1 MTLRELIRKKFGS
14 IYRLCKD
21 CDLNLGGMY
30 QSLSGSR
37 GVSKRTLGI
46 LEEALGRDAVAECI
60 DSRRKLRIV

>member
-14 IYRLCKD
+14 VYRLCKD
-21 CDLNLGGMY
+21 RDLNMGGLY

-46 LEEALGRDAVAECI
+46 LEDALGRDAVGECI
-60 DSRRKLRIV
+60 DSRRKLRAV

>member
-1 MTLRELIRKKFGS
+1 MTLRELIKKKFGS

-21 CDLNLGGMY
+21 HDLNMGGMY

-37 GVSKRTLGI
+37 GVSKRTLAI
-46 LEEALGRDAVAECI
+46 LEDELGRDAVGECI

>member
-14 IYRLCKD
+14 VYRLCKD
-21 CDLNLGGMY
+21 RDLNMGGLY